1 MTSDSS
7 ATSGTTG
14 PDRGPDTTGSDRG
27 QDTTGPDRGPD
38 TTGPDRAW
46 GTHTVLLGSTTV
58 TKRHRGQDAAR
69 RAAAEWRALDVL
81 HRHAPGLAPEPLSP
95 RPTRDRPEIV
105 MSRLGGAPLRGTP
118 IDAARLRA
126 LAAAVDRIHTA
137 VPSRVPAGW
146 APRDGL
152 PHQLAA
158 EIRDLAPHVR
168 ARASGGTAD
177 RTAGPRP
184 PATIPPDVAE
194 AVDEGLA
201 WLASAEPLPGP
212 GDRPPVVGHGD
223 GNLANYLW
231 DGTRVAVVDFEFS
244 GASERAL
251 ELAEITEHIAAWSG
265 PPLDADAFLACFA
278 PDPDETRRL
287 RALRRLLAL
296 HWLCRLALDDPAA
309 PRNPPG
315 TAARQAARLMELLA
329 RA

>member
-1 MTSDSS
+1 MTPDSS
-7 ATSGTTG
+7 PTPGAGR
-14 PDRGPDTTGSDRG
+14 PDRGRDTHR
-27 QDTTGPDRGPD
+27 
-38 TTGPDRAW
+38 PDRAW
-46 GTHTVLLGSTTV
+46 STHAVLLGPATV
-58 TKRHRGQDAAR
+58 TKRHRGQDAGR

-95 RPTRDRPEIV
+95 PPAPDRPEIV
-105 MSRLGGAPLRGTP
+105 MSRLGGTPLRGTP
-118 IDAARLRA
+118 IDTARLRA

-137 VPSRVPAGW
+137 VPSRVPAAW
-146 APRDGL
+146 APRDGR

-168 ARASGGTAD
+168 ARAAGGVAD
-177 RTAGPRP
+177 RAAGARP
-184 PATIPPDVAE
+184 GAAVPPEVVE

-212 GDRPPVVGHGD
+212 GDRPPVLGHGD

-244 GASERAL
+244 GASDRAL

-265 PPLDADAFLACFA
+265 PPLDAESFLACFA
-278 PDPDETRRL
+278 PDPAESRRL

-296 HWLCRLALDDPAA
+296 HWLCRLALDDPVA

-315 TAARQAARLMELLA
+315 TAVRQAARLRELLA